1 MEHIFV
7 INPVSGTANAQTF
20 LQPAIEKAAKEL
32 SISYQIIQTEHPGHG
47 KEIAERFSKT
57 GKPVRFYA
65 CGGDGTL
72 NEVLEGTLG
81 HANAETACV
90 PCGSGNDF
98 IRNFGSKEEFLDL
111 KNLILGESCTIDL
124 IRTQYG
130 IAAAICSAG
139 LDAQVAYG
147 IPKFRRI
154 PFAGGE
160 TAYKLSIL
168 TSLCSKLGHKLR
180 IQADGEVFTGEYL
193 MLAICNGR
201 TYGGGFQAA
210 PQADLQDGLLDL
222 ILVKKLSRLRI
233 AGVVSTYQ
241 KGDHLKDG
249 KVIPELQNVMTYRR
263 VKSVDVEVLDHRPI
277 IVTQDGECAP
287 RMGLHAKV
295 ETNAVRVTLP
305 QSVCNRSRRLPEG
318 RGMGLCPEDGAAI
331 CR

>member
-1 MEHIFV
+1 MEHIFI
-7 INPVSGTANAQTF
+7 INPVSGTANPRLT
-20 LQPAIEKAAKEL
+20 LESAIKEASEAL
-32 SISYQIIQTEHPGHG
+32 SVPCKILETEYPGHARAL
-47 KEIAERFSKT
+47 AEKYAKT
-57 GKPVRFYA
+57 GKNIRFYA

-72 NEVLEGTLG
+72 NEVVEGTLG
-81 HANAETACV
+81 YPNAETACV

-98 IRNFGSKEEFLDL
+98 IRNFGAKEAFLDL
-111 KNLILGESCTIDL
+111 KNQIQGESCSIDL

-130 IAAAICSAG
+130 IATAICSAG

-168 TSLCSKLGHKLR
+168 TSLCSRLGHKLR
-180 IQADGEVFTGEYL
+180 IEADGEVFTGEFL

-222 ILVKKLSRLRI
+222 ILVKKISRLRI

-241 KGDHLKDG
+241 QGGHLQDG
-249 KVIPELQNVMTYRR
+249 KVIPSLQDVMTYRR
-263 VKSVDVEVLDHRPI
+263 VKRVKVQTLDHRPI
-277 IVTQDGECAP
+277 VVTQDGECAP
-287 RMGLHAKV
+287 RTELFAEV
-295 ETNAVRVTLP
+295 AVNAARVVLP
-305 QSVCNRSRRLPEG
+305 ASVCSRSESASRDVSSLAKC
-318 RGMGLCPEDGAAI
+318 L
-331 CR
+331 